1 MCNNYVINF
10 QSQFYLPLLPFV
22 FLQPSITIYPHPL
35 LQQPSYG
42 VKNSGCE
49 LSAIDVEKIVLSR
62 FNEKD
67 ILQHM
72 TKVLFGCGL
81 YAAFRGSKEHTYFSK
96 SQVSFGKYP
105 ENYECQDLAG
115 HPYVAIDNFPDDKT
129 NKISISNS
137 YTREMNNNLRFPIVP
152 EDPSN
157 FGGSLARLIK
167 KMAPGQTRVYC
178 KPAQD
183 PHLRSLMAQGFPDA
197 CFYYNKP
204 LGEKTISKLFKDGGK
219 FLGISPNF
227 RPHSL
232 RGACIT
238 MLVNDSSVSTA
249 EQMAVS
255 RHASVSAAKGYQR
268 VDGISE
274 GNRLRALKMQM
285 PSRNKKI
292 FPEEKKV
299 AAKRKK
305 GDENEEEW
313 GRETDLE
320 GGPPVTMT
328 QMNLANLKG
337 EFEEMKD
344 FIVGGGSPGTC

>member
-1 MCNNYVINF
+1 M
-10 QSQFYLPLLPFV
+10 
-22 FLQPSITIYPHPL
+22 
-35 LQQPSYG
+35 
-42 VKNSGCE
+42 KNSGCE

-285 PSRNKKI
+285 PSNKKL

-344 FIVGGGSPGTC
+344 FIVGGGSTGTC